1 MKYLL
6 KDKRGKIVCGNLDT
20 KCVACYESP
29 REHCSECIKCPM
41 DARSCRISHRAS
53 QAGEAF
59 LCSDEKKHLKSKR
72 MFGTT
77 LSLYL
82 DMLQNISMI
91 RDDVTMDN
99 NRQNKRIIHNLV
111 SLNAKNMQEV
121 FDLVP
126 QDVLTG
132 TYGDQMRLAKKYIE
146 EHPVKAAKLFM
157 RIAKHNSAMK
167 VEFSVFQKLMKT
179 SPDMKFEVHSIHK
192 VLLNVL
198 YTFFPDFTE
207 SNVLVNVSKCTHQL
221 RIDYE
226 SFYVAFYH
234 ILDNTSKYIQP
245 DSELDISFPLDAE
258 WFSIVFDMMSL
269 KVGEEEVDD
278 IFSEGY
284 SGSEA
289 QSVDK
294 AGDGIGLFVVKQVL
308 SLNDSQVVFRNNI
321 HGGAAVRLNSS
332 EYEHNQIVVKVPRR
346 HLALSHNT
354 VPAH

>member
-6 KDKRGKIVCGNLDT
+6 KDQRGKILCGNLDT
-20 KCVACYESP
+20 RCDACYES
-29 REHCSECIKCPM
+29 RGEGLSKVIKCPS
-41 DARSCRISHRAS
+41 DARRRRISHRAA
-53 QAGEAF
+53 QAGEVF
-59 LCSDEKKHLKSKR
+59 LCSGKEKHLKSKR

-77 LSLYL
+77 LFLYA
-82 DMLQNISMI
+82 DMLQNISAI
-91 RDDVTMDN
+91 RDDVAMDI
-99 NRQNKRIIHNLV
+99 NRQSKRIIHNLV
-111 SLNAKNMQEV
+111 SLNAHNIQEV
-121 FDLVP
+121 FALVP
-126 QDVLTG
+126 QDILTG

-146 EHPVKAAKLFM
+146 DHPAKAAKLFM

-167 VEFSVFQKLMKT
+167 VEFSVFEKLVKT
-179 SPDMKFEVHSIHK
+179 SPEMKFEAHMIHK

-207 SNVLVNVSKCTHQL
+207 SRVFVKLSNCTHQL

-245 DSELDISFPLDAE
+245 DSQLDITFDLDAE

-269 KVGEEEVDD
+269 KVRDEEVDR

-284 SGSEA
+284 SGREA
-289 QSVDK
+289 QSLAK
-294 AGDGIGLFVVKQVL
+294 AGDGIGLFIVKHVL
-308 SLNDSQVVFRNNI
+308 SLNDSHVIFKNNVR
-321 HGGAAVRLNSS
+321 GGAAVRLNNS

-346 HLALSHNT
+346 HLA
-354 VPAH
+354 